1 MKKAF
6 TLVELIFVVV
16 VIGILAFAL
25 WPTKQPTQALAAARQ
40 IVAHIRYTQHLALN
54 DDKFATHTYIATD
67 GTKKNI
73 AIDWYKRMWRIV
85 FSNQNKIEGK
95 CDNAG
100 WRYAVYQNIDG
111 NLSDGGQPNGEIEVA
126 QNPAEPG
133 KVLSGCFSGIYK
145 NTTSSMDLT
154 KTYGILSKKE
164 NNKNEDGLKFDEFA
178 TDSRIQGIIFDE
190 LGRAY
195 PSGDFSQ
202 AYNNGKQFKLGNNEL
217 GNNSYGRITLSAK
230 DGSVAKILVF
240 AETGYACVENVDLG
254 CQAPTNNP

>member
-6 TLVELIFVVV
+6 TLVELVFVVV

-25 WPTKQPTQALAAARQ
+25 WPKKQPIQALAAARQ

-54 DDKFATHTYIATD
+54 DDKFATHTDTGGTDSIA
-67 GTKKNI
+67 K
-73 AIDWYKRMWRIV
+73 DWYKRMWRIT
-85 FSNQNKIEGK
+85 FSDIKADEKCKIG
-95 CDNAG
+95 G
-100 WRYAVYQNIDG
+100 WRYAVYQNIAGD
-111 NLSDGGQPNGEIEVA
+111 LSDSGQPNGEMEA
-126 QNPAEPG
+126 AMNPAEPG
-133 KVLSGCFSGIYK
+133 KKLSGCYPGAHQ

-240 AETGYACVENVDLG
+240 AETGYSCVENVDLG
-254 CQAPTNNP
+254 CEAPANP

>member
-25 WPTKQPTQALAAARQ
+25 WPTKQPTQALEAARQ

-73 AIDWYKRMWRIV
+73 AIDWYKRMWRIT
-85 FSNQNKIEGK
+85 FSNITADKDCKIG
-95 CDNAG
+95 G
-100 WRYAVYQNIDG
+100 WRYAVYQNIAGD
-111 NLSDGGQPNGEIEVA
+111 LSDKGQPNGTIEA
-126 QNPAEPG
+126 ARNPAQAG
-133 KVLSGCFSGIYK
+133 KVLSACYSGLSTNTSDELNLWQTYKIKNIDFS
-145 NTTSSMDLT
+145 
-154 KTYGILSKKE
+154 
-164 NNKNEDGLKFDEFA
+164 EFA
-178 TDSRIQGIIFDE
+178 EGGKIQGIIFDE

-195 PSGDFSQ
+195 PRGEWDAPYGNKHKFSQ
-202 AYNNGKQFKLGNNEL
+202 GDGSF
-217 GNNSYGRITLSAK
+217 GRIKLSAK
-230 DGSVAKILVF
+230 DRSKANILVF

-254 CQAPTNNP
+254 CKDPKTPQTP

>member
-25 WPTKQPTQALAAARQ
+25 WPTKQPTQALEAARQ

-54 DDKFATHTYIATD
+54 DDKFATHTDTGGTSSIA
-67 GTKKNI
+67 K
-73 AIDWYKRMWRIV
+73 DWYKRLWRIT
-85 FSNQNKIEGK
+85 FSNLTANKDCKIG
-95 CDNAG
+95 G
-100 WRYAVYQNIDG
+100 WRYAVYQNIAGD
-111 NLSDGGQPNGEIEVA
+111 LSDSGQPNGEMEA
-126 QNPAEPG
+126 AMNPAEPG
-133 KVLSGCFSGIYK
+133 KKLSGCYPGAHQ

-254 CQAPTNNP
+254 CKDPKTPQTP

>member
-25 WPTKQPTQALAAARQ
+25 WPKKQPTQALEAARQ

-54 DDKFATHTYIATD
+54 DDKFATHTDTGGTDSIA
-67 GTKKNI
+67 K
-73 AIDWYKRMWRIV
+73 DWYKRLWRIT
-85 FSNQNKIEGK
+85 FSDTQADKNCNSV
-95 CDNAG
+95 G
-100 WRYAVYQNIDG
+100 WRYAVYQNIAGD
-111 NLSDGGQPNGEIEVA
+111 LSDSGQPNGEMEA
-126 QNPAEPG
+126 AMNPAEPG
-133 KVLSGCFSGIYK
+133 KKLSGCYPGAHQ

-202 AYNNGKQFKLGNNEL
+202 AYNNGKKFKLGD
-217 GNNSYGRITLSAK
+217 NNSYGRITLSAK

-254 CQAPTNNP
+254 CKAPATNP

>member
-6 TLVELIFVVV
+6 TLIELVFVIVV
-16 VIGILAFAL
+16 LGILAFAL
-25 WPTKQPTQALAAARQ
+25 WPAKQPTQAFEAARQ

-54 DDKFATHTYIATD
+54 DDKFATHIDTD
-67 GTKKNI
+67 GTKQNI
-73 AIDWYKRMWRIV
+73 ARDWYKRLWRIT
-85 FSNQNKIEGK
+85 FSDTQADKNCNSV
-95 CDNAG
+95 G
-100 WRYAVYQNIDG
+100 WRYAVYQNIAG
-111 NLSDGGQPNGEIEVA
+111 NLSDSGQPNGEIEA
-126 QNPAEPG
+126 AMNPAEPG
-133 KVLSGCFSGIYK
+133 KKLSGCYPGAHQ

-178 TDSRIQGIIFDE
+178 TDSRIKGIIFDE

-195 PSGDFSQ
+195 PSGEWTSPYDD
-202 AYNNGKQFKLGNNEL
+202 KRKFKFTEGTS
-217 GNNSYGRITLSAK
+217 SYGRIKLSAK

-254 CQAPTNNP
+254 CKAPATNP

>member
-6 TLVELIFVVV
+6 TLVELIFVIVV
-16 VIGILAFAL
+16 VGILAFAL
-25 WPTKQPTQALAAARQ
+25 WPTKQPTQALEAARQ

-54 DDKFATHTYIATD
+54 DDKFATHTDTGGTSSIA
-67 GTKKNI
+67 K
-73 AIDWYKRMWRIV
+73 DWYKRLWRIT
-85 FSNQNKIEGK
+85 FSDTQADKNCNSV
-95 CDNAG
+95 G
-100 WRYAVYQNIDG
+100 WRYAVYQNIAG
-111 NLSDGGQPNGEIEVA
+111 NLSDSGQPNGEIEA
-126 QNPAEPG
+126 AMNPAEPG
-133 KVLSGCFSGIYK
+133 KKLSGCYPGAHQ

-178 TDSRIQGIIFDE
+178 TDSRIKGIIFDE

-195 PSGDFSQ
+195 PSGEWTSPYDD
-202 AYNNGKQFKLGNNEL
+202 KRKFKFTEGTS
-217 GNNSYGRITLSAK
+217 SYGRIKLSAK

-254 CQAPTNNP
+254 CKAPATNP

>member
-6 TLVELIFVVV
+6 TLVELVFVVV

-25 WPTKQPTQALAAARQ
+25 WPKKQPIQALAAARQ

-54 DDKFATHTYIATD
+54 DDKFATHTDTGGTDSIA
-67 GTKKNI
+67 K
-73 AIDWYKRMWRIV
+73 DWYKRMWRIV

-100 WRYAVYQNIDG
+100 WRYAVYQNIAND
-111 NLSDGGQPNGEIEVA
+111 LSDGGQPNGTIEA
-126 QNPAEPG
+126 ARNPAQAG
-133 KVLSGCFSGIYK
+133 KVLSACYSGLSTNTSDELNLSQTYKIENIDFS
-145 NTTSSMDLT
+145 
-154 KTYGILSKKE
+154 
-164 NNKNEDGLKFDEFA
+164 EFA

-195 PSGDFSQ
+195 PRGDFSQ
-202 AYNNGKQFKLGNNEL
+202 AYNNGKKFKLGD
-217 GNNSYGRITLSAK
+217 NNSYGRITLSAK

-240 AETGYACVENVDLG
+240 AETGYSCVENVDLG
-254 CQAPTNNP
+254 CEAPATNP

>member
-25 WPTKQPTQALAAARQ
+25 WPTKQPTQALEAARQ

-54 DDKFATHTYIATD
+54 DDKFATHTDTGGTSSIA
-67 GTKKNI
+67 K
-73 AIDWYKRMWRIV
+73 DWYKRLWRIT
-85 FSNQNKIEGK
+85 FSDTQADKNCNSV
-95 CDNAG
+95 G
-100 WRYAVYQNIDG
+100 WRYSVYQNIAG
-111 NLSDGGQPNGEIEVA
+111 NLSDSGQPNGEIEA
-126 QNPAEPG
+126 AMNPAEPG
-133 KVLSGCFSGIYK
+133 KKLSGCYPGAHQ

-178 TDSRIQGIIFDE
+178 TDSRIKGIIFDE

-195 PSGDFSQ
+195 PSGEWTSPYDD
-202 AYNNGKQFKLGNNEL
+202 KRKFKFTEGTS
-217 GNNSYGRITLSAK
+217 SYGRIKLSAK
-230 DGSVAKILVF
+230 DGRVAKILVF

-254 CQAPTNNP
+254 CQAPATNP